1 MKKLAVIVALGFGF
15 MFAGMQNADAKDLTG
30 RFGVGADSS
39 LGWGGIS
46 SGSLGSTIENKGIAV
61 TYYVS
66 KMFGLQL
73 LAMFDITSSSYEAGT
88 EDIDWSAN
96 RWGISVRGV
105 VPIAFTNDVNLGLLV
120 GINIMGAG
128 TDNGDDD
135 DNNDLSAIFL
145 SFDLGLR
152 PEWFITEHFSI
163 HTQVGVAISLFNEDN
178 ISFAM
183 GGEMPEASGVDL
195 NFFGNPDFI
204 GQAGFTFWF

>member
-39 LGWGGIS
+39 LGWGGMGPAGS
-46 SGSLGSTIENKGIAV
+46 SFSLENRGIAA

-73 LAMFDITSSSYEAGT
+73 LAMFDITSLSYEVPGADDA
-88 EDIDWSAN
+88 EWSAN
-96 RWGISVRGV
+96 QWGVSIRGI

-120 GINIMGAG
+120 GINIVGKG
-128 TDNGDDD
+128 DDNGNDTDDD
-135 DNNDLSAIFL
+135 DTNAMFL

-178 ISFAM
+178 T
-183 GGEMPEASGVDL
+183 GLPDASGVDL